1 MTRITV
7 IGGTG
12 YAGSAI
18 VAEAAKRGHEVTAV
32 SRTEPSEP
40 IAGVTYVQGSA
51 MDADVRAR
59 AFDGAYAVITATA
72 PRGAMADQ
80 QLELSEALAS
90 RAGASGVRLI
100 VVGGYSSLRPAPG
113 KPRFIEG
120 FIRSEYLEEAK
131 VGHAVLEMLM
141 AEPFELD
148 WTFVSPAQTFGALAP
163 GPATGKY
170 RLGGDVAIL
179 DKDGKSFVSAPDFAM
194 AVVDLVD
201 AAGHR
206 REHVSVVG

>member
-1 MTRITV
+1 MSRITV

-12 YAGSAI
+12 YAGAAI
-18 VAEAAKRGHEVTAV
+18 VAEAVKRGHVVTAV
-32 SRTEPSEP
+32 SRNPPLEPVK
-40 IAGVTYVQGSA
+40 GVTYIQGSA
-51 MDADVRAR
+51 LDADVRAR
-59 AFDGAYAVITATA
+59 AFDGAYAVISATA

-80 QLELSEALAS
+80 QLELLEAIAS
-90 RAGASGVRLI
+90 RAGATGVRLI

-120 FIRSEYLEEAK
+120 FVPSQYLQEAK

-141 AEPFELD
+141 AEPFALD
-148 WTFVSPAQTFGALAP
+148 WTYVSPAQTFGAFAP

-179 DKDGKSFVSAPDFAM
+179 DKDGKSYVSAPDFAM
-194 AVVDLVD
+194 AVVDIVD

-206 REHVSVVG
+206 REHVSVVS

>member
-1 MTRITV
+1 MSRITV

-12 YAGSAI
+12 YAGAAI
-18 VAEAAKRGHEVTAV
+18 VAEAVRRGHQVTAI
-32 SRTEPSEP
+32 SRTAPTEP
-40 IAGVTYVQGSA
+40 IAGVTYIQGSI
-51 MDADVRAR
+51 MNVDVRAR
-59 AFDGAYAVITATA
+59 AFDGAYAVVTATA

-120 FIRSEYLEEAK
+120 FVPSQYLQEAK
-131 VGHAVLEMLM
+131 VGHAVLEILM
-141 AEPFELD
+141 AEPFALD
-148 WTFVSPAQTFGALAP
+148 WTFVSPAQTFGAFAP

-170 RLGGDVAIL
+170 RLGGEVAIL
-179 DKDGKSFVSAPDFAM
+179 DKNGKSYVSAPDFAM
-194 AVVDLVD
+194 AVVDIVD

>member
-1 MTRITV
+1 MSRITV

-12 YAGSAI
+12 YAGAAI
-18 VAEAAKRGHEVTAV
+18 VSEAVKRGHVVTAV
-32 SRTEPSEP
+32 SRNAPLEPVK
-40 IAGVTYVQGSA
+40 GVTYIQGSA
-51 MDADVRAR
+51 LEADVRAR
-59 AFDGAYAVITATA
+59 AFDGAYAVISATA

-80 QLELSEALAS
+80 QLELLEAIAS
-90 RAGASGVRLI
+90 RAGATGVRLI

-120 FIRSEYLEEAK
+120 FVPSQYLQEAK

-141 AEPFELD
+141 AEPFALD
-148 WTFVSPAQTFGALAP
+148 WTYVSPAQTFGAFAP

-179 DKDGKSFVSAPDFAM
+179 DKDGKSYVSAPDFAM
-194 AVVDLVD
+194 AVVDIVD

-206 REHVSVVG
+206 REHVSVVS

>member
-1 MTRITV
+1 MSRITV

-12 YAGSAI
+12 YAGAAI
-18 VAEAAKRGHEVTAV
+18 VAEAVKRGHRVTAV
-32 SRTEPSEP
+32 SRTAPQEP
-40 IAGVTYVQGSA
+40 IAGVTYIQGSA
-51 MDADVRAR
+51 LEPDVRAR
-59 AFDGAYAVITATA
+59 AFDGAYAVVTATA

-100 VVGGYSSLRPAPG
+100 VIGGYSSLRPAPG

-120 FIRSEYLEEAK
+120 FVPSQYLQEAK

-141 AEPFELD
+141 AEPFALD
-148 WTFVSPAQTFGALAP
+148 WTFVSPAQAFGAFAP

-194 AVVDLVD
+194 AIVDIVD